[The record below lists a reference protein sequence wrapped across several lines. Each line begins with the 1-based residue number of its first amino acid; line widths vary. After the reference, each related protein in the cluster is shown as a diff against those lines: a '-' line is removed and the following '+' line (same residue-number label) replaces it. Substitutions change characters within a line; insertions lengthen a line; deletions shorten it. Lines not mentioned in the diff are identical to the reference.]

1 MTLHSKKEK
10 SGLFGNRQLVPK
22 TMNSRQTLSTS
33 MYPKNS
39 PNIGSLMFPHT
50 NKNQSYPS
58 FMVTLWWG
66 SPRIARYG
74 TVLLSNAGRSP
85 KSCLLGCSRCAAPVA
100 SSAPTSVEFQLRH
113 PRRERSLAARPWSK
127 PSFGWWH
134 STSFYIS
141 LPYSTIFCHVV
152 PTLHIYIYMYIKQY
166 NNIWKKYIIEYY
178 R

>member
-1 MTLHSKKEK
+1 
-10 SGLFGNRQLVPK
+10 
-22 TMNSRQTLSTS
+22 
-33 MYPKNS
+33 
-39 PNIGSLMFPHT
+39 
-50 NKNQSYPS
+50 
-58 FMVTLWWG
+58 MVTLWWG

-74 TVLLSNAGRSP
+74 AVLSNAGRSP

-152 PTLHIYIYMYIKQY
+152 PTLHIYMYIWKKQY
-166 NNIWKKYIIEYY
+166 NNLWKNIIDKWASLMSVGVSLMGTLPSWDLKAPCTALGYVSKNN
-178 R
+178 RHWSIPSFASFTIFP